1 MTGRLLFN
9 GPACHDWQR
18 FSTDGSHLAVANYDG
33 AVELYRVAS
42 TRAVRMLA
50 PKTREL
56 APLLYRWLDFSP
68 DSQRLV
74 STGAECVRVWDIAS
88 GLESARVPLP
98 GATAVTC
105 MFADDGSLLIADET
119 RGVTRQPIP
128 PIGSDA
134 NLKIVPEP
142 WRTGRG
148 WQAMLRARDGGVV
161 LVNSKLGIA
170 EIISPAYPAGRR
182 IGPHPAL
189 HNVALSPDEKRLA
202 TGTWLGNDIKIWDIA
217 SGQLLA
223 TLPVGENALALWPSA
238 NKIISVQ
245 LTKAG
250 QWVETSNGQWKCD
263 RVWQPDP
270 GQTFWDHA
278 SLSPDGRWLA
288 LPQSGDRI
296 RVVEMATG
304 YELITLEPPRAFGL
318 GFVRFS
324 PDGRYLAAC
333 GSREQVAIWDL
344 PELRQELAAL
354 RLDWSD

>member
-1 MTGRLLFN
+1 
-9 GPACHDWQR
+9 
-18 FSTDGSHLAVANYDG
+18 
-33 AVELYRVAS
+33 
-42 TRAVRMLA
+42 
-50 PKTREL
+50 
-56 APLLYRWLDFSP
+56 
-68 DSQRLV
+68 
-74 STGAECVRVWDIAS
+74 
-88 GLESARVPLP
+88 
-98 GATAVTC
+98 

-119 RGVTRQPIP
+119 RGVTRQPISA
-128 PIGSDA
+128 IGSDA

-142 WRTGRG
+142 WRTGQG

-189 HNVALSPDEKRLA
+189 HNVALSPDGKRLA

-278 SLSPDGRWLA
+278 SLSPEGRWLA

-304 YELITLEPPRAFGL
+304 NELITLEPPRALGL